1 MLRWNKALALD
12 VGTHVTS
19 LDYLEYF
26 ISVLCSYA
34 TLKYLHDSDPGFKIE
49 TFWLTF
55 QESI

>member
-34 TLKYLHDSDPGFKIE
+34 TLKYLNDSDPGFKIE